1 MNLHSCYLASSL
13 DPDGRFFKSLL
24 IRNCTLFHVVCYI
37 VDVRVTYIHFLKLA
51 STINFLFSINVL
63 FLKVEIKWF
72 TLLLLF
78 RDFNIYTKNNY
89 DFTAVD
95 HIHI

>member
-1 MNLHSCYLASSL
+1 M
-13 DPDGRFFKSLL
+13 
-24 IRNCTLFHVVCYI
+24 
-37 VDVRVTYIHFLKLA
+37 RVTYIHFLKLA
-51 STINFLFSINVL
+51 STINFLFPINVP

-78 RDFNIYTKNNY
+78 SDFNIYTKNNY

-95 HIHI
+95 HIHIQQSLDMGNADISLDYCSIEQLGFTRESL